1 MVKFPSHL
9 FPQLFQKGVAR
20 SMKLVNLRRHSFSGV
35 ILSQC
40 HPTFWEG
47 GRSLQNFQAV
57 MLSFVQKCFL
67 VLFLFFSLLSRGSQM
82 HEYHTELQG
91 ISGPPVKAKSC
102 TGSAPAPGWYTHFSG
117 VTHTCENCCSWWEA
131 AHPHVIIIY
140 PLIESKLYRADRYI
154 WYLDISGSPALRF
167 FSESSDPMSPQ
178 L

>member
-20 SMKLVNLRRHSFSGV
+20 SMKPVNLRRHSFSGV

-57 MLSFVQKCFL
+57 MLSFVQKCF
-67 VLFLFFSLLSRGSQM
+67 FSLLSRQSQM

-91 ISGPPVKAKSC
+91 ISWTSCKGKELHRIFSSTREIHPPLRSHTYMCKLLLLV
-102 TGSAPAPGWYTHFSG
+102 GSSTP
-117 VTHTCENCCSWWEA
+117 TCDYNI
-131 AHPHVIIIY
+131 PPNRKQVI
-140 PLIESKLYRADRYI
+140 
-154 WYLDISGSPALRF
+154 
-167 FSESSDPMSPQ
+167 
-178 L
+178 

>member
-20 SMKLVNLRRHSFSGV
+20 SMKPVNLRRHSFSGV

-57 MLSFVQKCFL
+57 MLSFVQKCFF
-67 VLFLFFSLLSRGSQM
+67 FLYCLGNHKCMNTTLSCKAF
-82 HEYHTELQG
+82 L
-91 ISGPPVKAKSC
+91 GPPVKAKSC
-102 TGSAPAPGWYTHFSG
+102 TGSSPAPGRYTHLSG
-117 VTHTCENCCSWWEA
+117 VAHTCANCCSWWEA

-154 WYLDISGSPALRF
+154 WYLDISVSPALRF